1 MRKSEI
7 RELIEQGA
15 ILNGPLRPSSSA
27 DRARIAAMLRAR
39 RAARTA

>member
-7 RELIEQGA
+7 RELIQQGA
-15 ILNGPLRPSSSA
+15 ILNGPLRPTSSA
-27 DRARIAAMLRAR
+27 HRARIAATLRAR